1 MSDRRGVVP
10 LAWNEPFVAADHAVN
25 GPFKMLKMDFK
36 EIRKGDTYVTIFEI
50 TIKNPGV
57 AWLAGLDN
65 PYFVIW
71 EQLPS
76 DPAPV
81 ILGRGRIE
89 AMPTSLAQIEVTC
102 EIVCVPP
109 DEDDVLEA
117 DADTHR
123 IGEVDYDPDADPED
137 RAAAEIYDPVFFN
150 PESDDPSD
158 VLKGTLQYYR
168 WDPVTLALTRVGMIE
183 SPTSHTVADAQL
195 GSENLQFD
203 NPPRKNSRLRLHA
216 AWTQSASG
224 DCSGQFLAARDIPT
238 FHWKQIAEGMPKT
251 GDAIGSSDG
260 WTIAEAEVNSITD
273 MAEWEFGRLTASPF
287 GASNQKI
294 TMLPKVVNIS
304 ARAHYEYS
312 QDREETI
319 DLYLTSGMQTIM
331 QPDRTEHV
339 DTISLSSLTI
349 DNSTKEWLYEDPDT
363 LEPIEYEV
371 GDRRQANG
379 RCYVCL
385 VAHTASPT
393 FQVWMVDPE
402 TDESVEVWQ
411 VVPKKA
417 ALPEV
422 SARYF
427 DTDRGIRSVRHG
439 LRQLLR
445 MYMERAMCGS
455 LRVTVKAWIGRDIKC
470 GDGITV
476 TSPRLPGGQV
486 IGIVT
491 GVEWDM
497 MASGQNA
504 YVDVAF
510 APGAGENPTGIEGK
524 LETAGIYYDLTA
536 AAINEP
542 VEAWALAGA
551 TPRFVVVENE
561 EPEQRFAG
569 FAAAAIGESPVEA
582 ISAMPTAIRVFFDPL
597 RQEDLISRRL
607 SVHTLPI
614 FVPKGVDLQPEI
626 PSP

>member
-1 MSDRRGVVP
+1 MRGVVP
-10 LAWNEPFVAADHAVN
+10 LAWNEPFVAAEHAVN
-25 GPFKMLKMDFK
+25 GPFDILRINRK
-36 EIRKGDTYVTIFEI
+36 EVRRGDIYVTIFEI

-57 AWLAGLDN
+57 EWLAGLDN

-71 EQLPS
+71 DRLPS

-89 AMPTSLAQIEVTC
+89 AMPTSLAQIEVSC

-117 DADTHR
+117 DAAAHR
-123 IGEVDYDPDADPED
+123 IGEVDYDPDATSAD
-137 RAAAEIYDPVFFN
+137 RDAAEIYDPVFFN
-150 PESDDPSD
+150 PESDDPAD

-183 SPTSHTVADAQL
+183 SPFSHLVDDVQL
-195 GSENLQFD
+195 SSENLQFD
-203 NPPRKNSRLRLHA
+203 NPPRKNSRLRVQA
-216 AWTQSASG
+216 SWTQSASG
-224 DCSGQFLAARDIPT
+224 DCTGEFLAARDIPT
-238 FHWKQIAEGMPKT
+238 FHYQQIADGMPKA

-273 MAEWEFGRLTASPF
+273 MTEWEFGRLTTSPF
-287 GASNQKI
+287 GATNQKV
-294 TMLPKVVNIS
+294 TLLPKVVNVS

-312 QDREETI
+312 QEREEI
-319 DLYLTSGMQTIM
+319 LDLYLTSGIQTIM

-339 DTISLSSLTI
+339 DTISLSALTI
-349 DNSTKEWLYEDPDT
+349 DNTTREWLFEDPDT

-379 RCYVCL
+379 KCYVCL

-393 FQVWMVDPE
+393 FRRWMTDAE
-402 TDESVEVWQ
+402 TDEQVEVWDL
-411 VVPKKA
+411 VPKRS
-417 ALPEV
+417 ALAET

-427 DTDRGIRSVRHG
+427 DTARGVRSVRHAF
-439 LRQLLR
+439 RQLLR
-445 MYMERAMCGS
+445 SYMERAMCGS
-455 LRVTVKAWIGRDIKC
+455 LRVTVKSWIGRDIKC

-476 TSPRLPGGQV
+476 PSPRLPGGQI

-491 GVEWDM
+491 AVEWDM
-497 MASGQNA
+497 MAAKQDA
-504 YVDVAF
+504 FVDIAF
-510 APGAGENPTGIEGK
+510 APGAAENPTGTEGK
-524 LETAGIYYDLTA
+524 QETAGIYYDMTA
-536 AAINEP
+536 GSVNEP
-542 VEAWALAGA
+542 VKAWALAGA

-561 EPEQRFAG
+561 EPAQRFAG
-569 FAAAAIGESPVEA
+569 FSAAAVGEDPVAA

-607 SVHTLPI
+607 SAHTLPI

-626 PSP
+626 PGP

>member
-1 MSDRRGVVP
+1 MIRRGVVP
-10 LAWNEPFVAADHAVN
+10 LAWNAPFVAANHAVN
-25 GPFKMLKMDFK
+25 GPFKLEKINRK
-36 EIRKGDTYVTIFEI
+36 EIRKGDVYVTVFEV
-50 TIKNPGV
+50 TLKNPGV
-57 AWLAGLDN
+57 EWLAGLDN
-65 PYFVIW
+65 PYFVVW

-89 AMPTSLAQIEVTC
+89 AMPTSLAQIEVSC

-117 DADTHR
+117 DAATQR
-123 IGEVDYDPDADPED
+123 IGEVEYDPDAPAAD
-137 RAAAEIYDPVFFN
+137 REAAEVYDPVFFN

-168 WDPVTLALTRVGMIE
+168 WDPITLALTRVGMIE
-183 SPTSHTVADAQL
+183 SPTSHVVEDAQL
-195 GSENLQFD
+195 GSENLQVD
-203 NPPRKNSRLRLHA
+203 NPPRKNSLIRLHA
-216 AWTQSASG
+216 SWTQSASG
-224 DCSGQFLAARDIPT
+224 DCSGEFLAARDIAT
-238 FHWKQIAEGMPKT
+238 FHWQQIADGMPKP

-260 WTIAEAEVNSITD
+260 WTIAEAEVNSITP
-273 MAEWEFGRLTASPF
+273 MSEWEFGRLTTSPF
-287 GASNQKI
+287 GASNHKI
-294 TMLPKVVNIS
+294 TLLPKIVNVS

-312 QDREETI
+312 QEREELLE
-319 DLYLTSGMQTIM
+319 LYLSSGIQSIM
-331 QPDRTEHV
+331 QPDRLEHI
-339 DTISLSSLTI
+339 DTIPLTSLTI
-349 DNSTKEWLYEDPDT
+349 DNTTREWLYEDPDT
-363 LEPIEYEV
+363 LEPIEYEI

-385 VAHTASPT
+385 VAHTATTT
-393 FQVWMVDPE
+393 FRRWLTDPE
-402 TDESVEVWQ
+402 TDEQVEVWDL
-411 VVPKKA
+411 VPKKA
-417 ALPEV
+417 AIDEA
-422 SARYF
+422 SAKFF
-427 DTDRGIRSVRHG
+427 DTPRGTRTVRHG

-445 MYMERAMCGS
+445 VYMERAMCGS
-455 LRVTVKAWIGRDIKC
+455 LRVTVKAWLGRDIKC

-486 IGIVT
+486 VGIVT

-497 MASGQNA
+497 MASAQNA
-504 YVDVAF
+504 YFDVAF
-510 APGAGENPTGIEGK
+510 APGAGETPT
-524 LETAGIYYDLTA
+524 ETAGKQETAGVYYDMSA
-536 AAINEP
+536 AAVNEP
-542 VEAWALAGA
+542 VKAWALAGSS
-551 TPRFVVVENE
+551 PRFVIVENE